1 MDLTF
6 RSRETDIR
14 CIKIMKFKLERML
27 HKDKEGR
34 DLKKKK
40 GDQGRPPAEGDNEQN
55 SGKASPGRSGQTQPS
70 RQQTCWSLWD
80 LPGGGAAWAAVDSGS
95 GELVLVGKTTPPPP
109 AASRQVR
116 GPGGFRA
123 QKEAGSLQP
132 WERQDQVVT
141 RGEEQSHSG
150 HGWKVASGISQG
162 SGDGASKM
170 HPGRVL

>member
-95 GELVLVGKTTPPPP
+95 RELVLVGKTTPATGSLKAGERPRRVPSPEGGRIPPTLGR
-109 AASRQVR
+109 AR
-116 GPGGFRA
+116 PGG
-123 QKEAGSLQP
+123 
-132 WERQDQVVT
+132 DQ
-141 RGEEQSHSG
+141 R
-150 HGWKVASGISQG
+150 
-162 SGDGASKM
+162 
-170 HPGRVL
+170 